1 MAVMDAF
8 EFNHEVLVSCI
19 ESIINVDIGICNL
32 YHSDYEDEYKNEF
45 IALANGTNDKLLDV
59 ICNILINRYGFEDE
73 IIKRNKGV
81 VRTLSAFFAKIHL
94 GVYDRSKSII
104 DTWDKSIYI
113 LD

>member
-1 MAVMDAF
+1 METL
-8 EFNHEVLVSCI
+8 EFNDKDLVSCI

-59 ICNILINRYGFEDE
+59 ICNILINRHCFEAE

-81 VRTLSAFFAKIHL
+81 VRTLSSFFAKIHL
-94 GVYDRSKSII
+94 GVYDQSKSII

>member
-1 MAVMDAF
+1 METL
-8 EFNHEVLVSCI
+8 EFNDKDLVSCI

-32 YHSDYEDEYKNEF
+32 YHSDYDDEYRNEF
-45 IALANGTNDKLLDV
+45 IALADGMNDTLLDA
-59 ICNILINRYGFEDE
+59 ICNILISRYGFDTEM
-73 IIKRNKGV
+73 IKRYKGV

-94 GVYDRSKSII
+94 GVYDQSKSII